1 MAEITLHREG
11 NICFGWDCIQ
21 GTETQG
27 RGQGH
32 GNPGASQTQR
42 ALMPP
47 DSKPSLRLW
56 GISEHT
62 NGPRMTASPAI
73 GLLRARSC
81 PQSLLGHHPQGPGKV
96 EAVLLPIS

>member
-1 MAEITLHREG
+1 MEGSLCPQMEEERLSIIDRNNYLLLQRVASAMKTRDRLMAEITLHREG

-47 DSKPSLRLW
+47 DSKPS
-56 GISEHT
+56 
-62 NGPRMTASPAI
+62 
-73 GLLRARSC
+73 
-81 PQSLLGHHPQGPGKV
+81 
-96 EAVLLPIS
+96 